1 MEARYCPSVGFT
13 LLLWVAGRTDVR
25 PVHRVSESR
34 SVAAEAVCLKHAR
47 KMLDKLSMRPQTSG
61 RPSPWEAQGG
71 SKKEGK
77 ILETLDK
84 IGTGRSD
91 CDDSGVEAI
100 LDEVIDLEEYA
111 RLGKQPPLAKG
122 YRFRVNADPFVVHDP
137 TPTGLEV
144 LTLAGL
150 LPAKEYTLRVK
161 FAGERPRKVGLDD
174 KIDLRRPG
182 VEKFKALPR
191 DQTEG

>member
-1 MEARYCPSVGFT
+1 
-13 LLLWVAGRTDVR
+13 
-25 PVHRVSESR
+25 
-34 SVAAEAVCLKHAR
+34 
-47 KMLDKLSMRPQTSG
+47 MRPQTSD
-61 RPSPWEAQGG
+61 RPSPLEAQGE
-71 SKKEGK
+71 SVKEDK
-77 ILETLDK
+77 ALEKLDK
-84 IGTGRSD
+84 SETGRSE

-122 YRFRVNADPFVVHDP
+122 YRFRVNADSYVVHDP

-150 LPAKEYTLRVK
+150 LPAKEHTLRVK